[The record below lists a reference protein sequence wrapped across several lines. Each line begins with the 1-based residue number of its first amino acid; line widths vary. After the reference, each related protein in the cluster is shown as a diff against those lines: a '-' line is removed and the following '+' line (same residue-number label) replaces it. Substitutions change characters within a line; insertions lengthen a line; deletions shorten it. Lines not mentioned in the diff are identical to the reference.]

1 MSEDW
6 TMPTGRRV
14 DGSIEQ
20 LVGLADDGIGWIVF
34 NNPARRNAV
43 ATEMWEAIPRV
54 ISAFEADAE
63 VKLIIVTGAGR
74 KAFVSGADISEFEK
88 RIKSADA
95 DGGFRRETDAAYE
108 ALAATRLPTL
118 AMIRGACIG
127 GGMATALNCDIRIAS
142 EVSKFG
148 IPAAKLG
155 VGYPYGG
162 IERLVA
168 AVGPSRA
175 KHVMFTGGIYGAEEA
190 LRMGLIDEC
199 VADDGLEMRVL
210 EIAGQIAANAP
221 LSLAAAKLAIDAASG
236 DPAARD
242 MDAVGKA
249 IMAATRSEDI
259 AEGHRA
265 FLDKRKPHFKGR

>member
-1 MSEDW
+1 MSDNW
-6 TMPTGRRV
+6 TMPGGGRV

-20 LVGLADDGIGWIVF
+20 LQGLADGGIGWIVF

-43 ATEMWEAIPRV
+43 TTEMWEAIPRV
-54 ISAFEADAE
+54 ISAFEAGGE

-74 KAFVSGADISEFEK
+74 KAFVSGADISEFEA
-88 RIKSADA
+88 RIKSAA
-95 DGGFRRETDAAYE
+95 EDGGFRRETDAAYE

-175 KHVMFTGGIYGAEEA
+175 KHVMFTGGIYDADQA
-190 LRMGLIDEC
+190 LSMGLIDEC
-199 VADDGLEMRVL
+199 VADEALETRTL
-210 EIAGQIAANAP
+210 EIAAQIAANAP
-221 LSLAAAKLAIDAASG
+221 LSLAAAKLAIDTAAG
-236 DPAARD
+236 DPQSRD

-259 AEGHRA
+259 GEGHRA
-265 FLDKRKPHFKGR
+265 FLEKRKPAFKGR